1 MEKSAIFNDEIN
13 SGRVIA
19 NFRIEFNQRL
29 YMPINFRLDM
39 RTMIEE
45 AKVELFKLNTFED
58 QVLEAVDENQEVF
71 DCVNL
76 FY

>member
-29 YMPINFRLDM
+29 YIPINFRLDM

-71 DCVNL
+71 DCLNL
-76 FY
+76 IY